1 MSFKAEHE
9 SFIQDALEALEESRL
24 AVFAGAGLSVGAGYV
39 DWKDLLRDV
48 ASDIKLDIS
57 KEDDLISLAQFHFN
71 EFGGRS
77 KLNKKILKS
86 FTTDVEETEGHK
98 ILSRLPID
106 TYWTTNYD
114 KLIETS
120 LGKMNKIIDVKHEV
134 QQLPNSRSKRD
145 AVVYKMHGD
154 VDHAHDAI
162 ITRDDY
168 ESYFRT
174 HEPFVNALQ
183 GDLITKMF
191 IFIGFSFNDPN
202 LEYALSR
209 VRLSFGKNSGH
220 HYCFIKEVS
229 KDEFKSTAEYDY
241 HRIRQKLRINDL
253 RKYQINP
260 VVVSTYP
267 EISKIL
273 AEIER
278 RYKRKSIF
286 ISGSAEE
293 YGDWGRDR
301 AVKLIHKLTGKL
313 VSKDY
318 RIVNGFGWGIGS
330 AVINGALEQVYSNP
344 RRYSESQLIVKP
356 FPQFATGDKAL
367 PELWADYRSR
377 MISLTGIAVFVF
389 GNKLESDEKTMTH
402 AGGVKKEFEIAI
414 NQGCIPIPIGSTGYM
429 ALELWNMV
437 VGRYKDFYGNSPEL
451 KSDLESLKDEMNAEK
466 VIQTVVRIVE
476 RINS

>member
-1 MSFKAEHE
+1 MTFTSEHE

-24 AVFAGAGLSVGAGYV
+24 AIFAGAGLSVGAGYV
-39 DWKDLLRDV
+39 DWKELLKDV
-48 ASDIKLDIS
+48 ASDINLDIN
-57 KEDDLISLAQFHFN
+57 KEDDLISLAQYHFN

-86 FTTDVEETEGHK
+86 FTTEVEETENHR

-114 KLIETS
+114 KLIESTIE
-120 LGKMNKIIDVKHEV
+120 KMNKIVDVKHEKK
-134 QQLPNSRSKRD
+134 QLPNSRSKRD

-168 ESYFRT
+168 EQYFKT
-174 HEPFVNALQ
+174 HEPFVNTLQ
-183 GDLITKMF
+183 GDLITKLF

-209 VRLSFGKNSGH
+209 VRLSFGKDSSH

-229 KDEFKSTAEYDY
+229 ESEFKSAAEYDY
-241 HRIRQKLRINDL
+241 HRTRQRLRINDL

-260 VVVSTYP
+260 VVVSEYT
-267 EISKIL
+267 EITVIL

-278 RYKRKSIF
+278 RYKLKSIF

-293 YGDWGRDR
+293 YGDWGRER
-301 AVKLIHKLTGKL
+301 AVKLIHKLSGKL

-318 RIVNGFGWGIGS
+318 RIVNGFGWGVGS
-330 AVINGALEQVYSNP
+330 AVINGALEQIYSNP
-344 RRYSESQLIVKP
+344 KRYSESQLIVKP
-356 FPQFATGDKAL
+356 FPQFASGDKAL
-367 PELWADYRSR
+367 PELWDDYRKR
-377 MISLTGIAVFVF
+377 MISLTGLAIFIF
-389 GNKLESDEKTMTH
+389 GNKYDTDGTSIIN
-402 AGGVKKEFEIAI
+402 AGGVKKEFDIAI
-414 NQGCIPIPIGSTGYM
+414 DQGCLPIPIASTGYM
-429 ALELWNMV
+429 ALELWNYVME
-437 VGRYKDFYGNSPEL
+437 KFIDLYGSNPQIKTE
-451 KSDLESLKDEMNAEK
+451 LESLEHEMQAEK
-466 VIQTVVRIVE
+466 VIATVIRVVDL
-476 RINS
+476 INT